1 MVTGWCWV
9 CSTRHQKPHVA
20 RRPASTR
27 QFVCVTTAHK
37 ANSLVQ
43 RTFPGTLLLE
53 TLADLHA
60 KGGPIEQVTHVIRFP
75 PGGVCFKQTGGP
87 NSGLFVDDTA
97 VREEGIEVI
106 LFSTVGF
113 PFTEDH
119 IRVGQ
124 PLVLPGEAAPNKPAE
139 DATGLGFQ
147 ALPAVGIFA
156 AFIG

>member
-9 CSTRHQKPHVA
+9 SSTRHQKPHVA

-27 QFVCVTTAHK
+27 QFFCVTTAHK

-60 KGGPIEQVTHVIRFP
+60 KGGPIEEVTHVIRFP
-75 PGGVCFKQTGGP
+75 AGGVWFKQTGGP
-87 NSGLFVDDTA
+87 SSGLFVDDRA
-97 VREEGIEVI
+97 VRSEGIEGI

-113 PFTEDH
+113 PCTEDD
-119 IRVGQ
+119 IQVSER
-124 PLVLPGEAAPNKPAE
+124 
-139 DATGLGFQ
+139 
-147 ALPAVGIFA
+147 
-156 AFIG
+156 

>member
-9 CSTRHQKPHVA
+9 CSTCHHTLHFA

-60 KGGPIEQVTHVIRFP
+60 KGGPIEQVAHVIRFP
-75 PGGVCFKQTGGP
+75 PGGVCFKQTGSP
-87 NSGLFVDDTA
+87 NSGFFVDDTA

-106 LFSTVGF
+106 LVSTVGF

-119 IRVGQ
+119 TRPAQ
-124 PLVLPGEAAPNKPAE
+124 PLGLPDEAAPNKPCE
-139 DATGLGFQ
+139 HATGLEFR
-147 ALPAVGIFA
+147 
-156 AFIG
+156 